1 MTEEEAESN
10 HMPDMYKC
18 DGCLAVGYV
27 IHTMF
32 EEKHRKRHKT
42 WKLDEVDVI
51 EQVGKNHEIFI
62 NHIGVVHNYVDRFL
76 DFFATVELLL
86 LLVLKQAVQAS
97 NDHFRKR

>member
-32 EEKHRKRHKT
+32 EEKHKKRHKT

-51 EQVGKNHEIFI
+51 DQVGKN
-62 NHIGVVHNYVDRFL
+62 
-76 DFFATVELLL
+76 
-86 LLVLKQAVQAS
+86 
-97 NDHFRKR
+97 